1 MFSPV
6 ESQVIFL
13 FKETPIVSIG
23 LRTAEVPYTNQNK
36 TAWKLEVGQM
46 LGQLFRNISRLYM
59 TFDEKGKVVKSV
71 QPIKTPIR
79 TLSYFQVC
87 GVWEGWKE
95 DFFQKQT

>member
-6 ESQVIFL
+6 ENQVMVL
-13 FKETPIVSIG
+13 SKETSIVSVG

-36 TAWKLEVGQM
+36 TAWKSEVGQM

-71 QPIKTPIR
+71 QPNSSLE
-79 TLSYFQVC
+79 LSYFQVC
-87 GVWEGWKE
+87 GIWEGWQG